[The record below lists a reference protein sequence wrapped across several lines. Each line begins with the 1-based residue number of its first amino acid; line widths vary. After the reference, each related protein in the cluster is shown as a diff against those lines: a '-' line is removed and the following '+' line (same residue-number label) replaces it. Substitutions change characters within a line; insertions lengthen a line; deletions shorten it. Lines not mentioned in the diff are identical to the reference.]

1 MYNDCIIRLDKLL
14 WGERSNIK
22 HINQFSIIMMQLKNL
37 GRLYIAILCILSL
50 ILVSCAVEGDKEQL
64 NQTQPCEEQLNQTQ
78 RCGEQLNQTQPG
90 GEQPDAGLPDNTFT
104 ISATALPAQ
113 VNISR
118 QQDISVQLNLTS
130 PMLLADEHINK
141 SLNLNISGINY
152 NLKSNEQDYACSPTI
167 AASQGSI
174 NAPAREDN
182 RRLFSF
188 NISQVLLADRDDEC
202 GNGPQIIGLAQPPFE
217 KISQVQLTAIMFTL
231 NNTARQLGQLSISG
245 ETTIIGDVIERPPV
259 ILAATTGPFFINN
272 NTPMG
277 AEVGSVS
284 ALFAD
289 NYTIVS
295 LDGGGM
301 IDNINLN
308 SPINFNNQNGL
319 LTASDNLTKGE
330 YMYTVTAHNR
340 FFNASSD
347 FSVRVWTD
355 DEKVLAP
362 TSTRQI
368 SVYEGT
374 IGKIGNITTRN
385 AVNYQAQNIAGIS
398 TAKLFII
405 DDAGNI
411 SVTELLDLEGK
422 KDDIEVDK
430 YVRKPHQS
438 NYSLLINVSNQFS
451 YATFPLTI
459 NITNI
464 LPEIDIDFSSRIT
477 KPTTIAT
484 INSVYSAAYN
494 VSYIE
499 EYDSSDN
506 LLSID
511 DNGSIILSNT
521 ADGVQSQNYAL
532 RFREIITS
540 KDGSIK
546 YYDENNGTLQLAN
559 IKRGNIETTVKNNY
573 VNWWL
578 YDDFNATDSANST
591 NIASI
596 PNIKLGDRLFIRYPY
611 IDQTVNSQFSRVKEV
626 DQATAESCS
635 LSGED
640 PTGIETSTKT
650 RGDYF
655 NGNNQETKSIPL
667 RTPSGMLAAAHAFE
681 RGETYYLYSIN
692 DGRSFASTFRETTT
706 DSLCQR
712 GLRIKWTILLSTP

>member
-1 MYNDCIIRLDKLL
+1 MYNDCIIKLEKLL
-14 WGERSNIK
+14 RGERSNIK

-50 ILVSCAVEGDKEQL
+50 ILISCTEEEEGEGEGEGDKEQL
-64 NQTQPCEEQLNQTQ
+64 NQTQPDK
-78 RCGEQLNQTQPG
+78 EQLNQTQPG

-118 QQDISVQLNLTS
+118 QQDITVQLNLTS
-130 PMLLADEHINK
+130 DMLLTDEHTNK
-141 SLNLNISGINY
+141 SLNLNISGMNY

-167 AASQGSI
+167 QESKRSI

-182 RRLFSF
+182 SRLFSF

-202 GNGPQIIGLAQPPFE
+202 GNGRQIRGLAQPPFD

-231 NNTARQLGQLSISG
+231 NNTARQLGQLNING
-245 ETTIIGDVIERPPV
+245 ETTIIGDVTKRAPIF
-259 ILAATTGPFFINN
+259 LSATTGPFFINN

-277 AEVGSVS
+277 AEVGSIS

-289 NYTIVS
+289 SYSIVS

-308 SPINFNNQNGL
+308 SPINFNNQNGV
-319 LTASDNLTKGE
+319 LTANDNLTKGE

-355 DEKVLAP
+355 DEKISVP

-385 AVNYQAQNIAGIS
+385 AINYQAQNIAGIS
-398 TAKLFII
+398 TAEPFVI
-405 DDAGNI
+405 DDEGNI
-411 SVTELLDLEGK
+411 IVTELLERDRDGA
-422 KDDIEVDK
+422 
-430 YVRKPHQS
+430 HQS
-438 NYSLLINVSNQFS
+438 SYSWLINVSNQFS

-464 LPEIDIDFSSRIT
+464 LSEIDFNFSSRIT
-477 KPTTIAT
+477 KPTTIT
-484 INSVYSAAYN
+484 IINSVYSAAYN

-499 EYDSSDN
+499 EYDSSNN

-511 DNGSIILSNT
+511 DNGSIILSDAVND
-521 ADGVQSQNYAL
+521 AQRQNYAL

-559 IKRGNIETTVKNNY
+559 IKLGNTETTVKNNY

-578 YDDFNATDSANST
+578 YDDLNATDSANST
-591 NIASI
+591 NIASM
-596 PNIKLGDRLFIRYPY
+596 PNINLGDELVIRYPY
-611 IDQTVNSQFSRVKEV
+611 INQTFNSRFSRVKQV
-626 DQATAESCS
+626 NQATAESCS
-635 LSGED
+635 LSGD
-640 PTGIETSTKT
+640 DNDDGSDKKVL
-650 RGDYF
+650 GSYF
-655 NGNNQETKSIPL
+655 NGDNQKTASIPL
-667 RTPSGMLAAAHAFE
+667 RTPSGMLADANAFVA
-681 RGETYYLYSIN
+681 GGTYYIYSVNTIS
-692 DGRSFASTFRETTT
+692 DDRSTKTTAFTDTTT
-706 DSLCQR
+706 DGLCQR
-712 GLRIKWTILLSTP
+712 GLRIKWTIQPSTP

>member
-1 MYNDCIIRLDKLL
+1 M
-14 WGERSNIK
+14 GERSNIK

-50 ILVSCAVEGDKEQL
+50 ILVSCTVVEEPP
-64 NQTQPCEEQLNQTQ
+64 NQTQPD
-78 RCGEQLNQTQPG
+78 G
-90 GEQPDAGLPDNTFT
+90 GLLDNTFT
-104 ISATALPAQ
+104 ISSTALPPQ
-113 VNISR
+113 VNISS
-118 QQDISVQLNLTS
+118 QQDIIVQLNLTS
-130 PMLLADEHINK
+130 DILLSAEHANK
-141 SLNLNISGINY
+141 TLNLNIGGINY

-167 AASQGSI
+167 QESDNSI

-182 RRLFSF
+182 SRLFSF

-231 NNTARQLGQLSISG
+231 NNTAGQLGQLNIGG
-245 ETTIIGDVIERPPV
+245 ETIIIGDVTKRPPI
-259 ILAATTGPFFINN
+259 ILAATNVAFFINN

-277 AEVGSVS
+277 AEVGSIS

-289 NYTIVS
+289 SYSIVS

-319 LTASDNLTKGE
+319 ITARDNLTKGE
-330 YMYTVTAHNR
+330 YMYTVTVHNR
-340 FFNASSD
+340 FFNASRD

-374 IGKIGNITTRN
+374 IGKIGNVTTRN
-385 AVNYQAQNIAGIS
+385 AINYQAQNIAGIS
-398 TAKLFII
+398 TAEPFII
-405 DDAGNI
+405 DDEGNI
-411 SVTELLDLEGK
+411 IVTELLERDRDGA
-422 KDDIEVDK
+422 
-430 YVRKPHQS
+430 HQS
-438 NYSLLINVSNQFS
+438 GYSWLINVSNQFS

-464 LPEIDIDFSSRIT
+464 LSEIDFDFSSRIT

-494 VSYIE
+494 VRYIE

-521 ADGVQSQNYAL
+521 VDGVQSQNYAL

-559 IKRGNIETTVKNNY
+559 IKRGTIETTVKNNY

-578 YDDFNATDSANST
+578 YDDLNATDSADST
-591 NIASI
+591 NIASM
-596 PNIKLGDRLFIRYPY
+596 PNINLGDILEIRYPY
-611 IDQTVNSQFSRVKEV
+611 IDQTINSQFSTVNQV
-626 DQATAESCS
+626 NQATAESCS
-635 LSGED
+635 VSG
-640 PTGIETSTKT
+640 
-650 RGDYF
+650 GDNDDGSDKKVLGSYL
-655 NGNNQETKSIPL
+655 NGDNQQTASIQL
-667 RTPSGMLAAAHAFE
+667 RTPSGMLADANAFVA
-681 RGETYYLYSIN
+681 GGTYYLYSVN
-692 DGRSFASTFRETTT
+692 DGKSFATAHIATT
-706 DSLCQR
+706 DGLCQR
-712 GLRIKWTILLSTP
+712 GLRIKWTILPNTP